1 MRGGRKIFLKKV
13 VDESVFKCF
22 LVKRVFVYRRIGMG
36 ILGKND
42 FLLDDVIIL
51 MLLIDIGFVFC
62 FDK

>member
-51 MLLIDIGFVFC
+51 MLLYC
-62 FDK
+62 N